1 MRKNCK
7 KSMDVISLCV
17 IDWRLVEI
25 VLYILCFAT
34 AHQQNFIFLNYF

>member
-1 MRKNCK
+1 
-7 KSMDVISLCV
+7 MDVISLCV

-34 AHQQNFIFLNYF
+34 AHQQNFIFFKITSNAHKPYK